1 MALQATAMSLDAENN
16 TAEKLQ
22 DTIGMFEQILEVM
35 PDDEMALRTL
45 YDAYTQSAQHDQA
58 FAMLNRL
65 AEVVIEEGDL
75 ELVVFLIKQFE
86 LHEER
91 ATDATTSLLA
101 RLRSLSPSDDEAVS
115 DSGEGEAETDALPEI
130 RPPLVGPDDRKD
142 AEVNLAWTLFQEG
155 QLSQEDYSQA
165 LQDLTAMESKSVN
178 VPITVLH
185 VLWDRSYSHFSG
197 LVTHLS
203 RKFGIPFLSLSG
215 FELQEELYL
224 LLPLDFVQHNAAIC
238 FKRIG
243 AELLFVVLN
252 PLDVRLK
259 ETLQEM
265 TGRRC
270 HTFLVTPEE
279 YDELLQKVTQAYQSL
294 LGV

>member
-1 MALQATAMSLDAENN
+1 M
-16 TAEKLQ
+16 
-22 DTIGMFEQILEVM
+22 
-35 PDDEMALRTL
+35 
-45 YDAYTQSAQHDQA
+45 
-58 FAMLNRL
+58 
-65 AEVVIEEGDL
+65 
-75 ELVVFLIKQFE
+75 
-86 LHEER
+86 
-91 ATDATTSLLA
+91 LA
-101 RLRSLSPSDDEAVS
+101 RLRSLSPSDDEAVP

-203 RKFGIPFLSLSG
+203 RKYGIPFLSLSG

-224 LLPLDFVQHNAAIC
+224 LLPLDFVQHNARHLFQTDWCGIVVC
-238 FKRIG
+238 G
-243 AELLFVVLN
+243 A
-252 PLDVRLK
+252 K
-259 ETLQEM
+259 S
-265 TGRRC
+265 TGRPAEGDVAGDDRTALS
-270 HTFLVTPEE
+270 HLFGDP
-279 YDELLQKVTQAYQSL
+279 
-294 LGV
+294 GGI